1 MDLPSTRLSTLW
13 VGIVPYYFCISC
25 FSQRLIKIE
34 GKEEDKG
41 VKEGR
46 ANFEQSDLVVIGLM
60 THKNSVN

>member
-1 MDLPSTRLSTLW
+1 M
-13 VGIVPYYFCISC
+13 SC
-25 FSQRLIKIE
+25 FSQRLVKIE

>member
-1 MDLPSTRLSTLW
+1 MGRDRALLFL
-13 VGIVPYYFCISC
+13 YLMF
-25 FSQRLIKIE
+25 FSKINQDR
-34 GKEEDKG
+34 GKGRRQG